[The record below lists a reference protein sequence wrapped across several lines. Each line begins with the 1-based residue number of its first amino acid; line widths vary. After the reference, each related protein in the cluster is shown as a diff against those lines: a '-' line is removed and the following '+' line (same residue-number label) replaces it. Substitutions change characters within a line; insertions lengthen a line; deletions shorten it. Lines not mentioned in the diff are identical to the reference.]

1 MVEIP
6 WTPIHE
12 PIFLEIGTN
21 FSCCV
26 LRIPSE
32 PRNRLFSEIPLT
44 HSDFNRMIP
53 IRREQHAAGRYCLS
67 TAITREGIR
76 GEISLSE
83 DFPLRIESSNGVFPV
98 SISHSDSLAVA
109 VIGREG
115 SQVGVD
121 LESLDREIQV
131 SILDQFCTQKE
142 IKLLTSENSNFQRLT
157 TWMTKEAVS
166 KATGKGM
173 STAKEII
180 LHDNFAQY
188 QSTQYRLFTHEFE
201 NHIIIVAY
209 SDSPIE
215 S

>member
-53 IRREQHAAGRYCLS
+53 IRREQHAAGRYCLY

-83 DFPLRIESSNGVFPV
+83 DFPLRIETSNGVFPV
-98 SISHSDSLAVA
+98 SISHCDSLAVA

-115 SQVGVD
+115 SQIGVD

-142 IKLLTSENSNFQRLT
+142 IELLTSENSNFQRLT

>member
-1 MVEIP
+1 MATNVVTMEESY
-6 WTPIHE
+6 TQSH
-12 PIFLEIGTN
+12 IFQVDIESKN
-21 FSCCV
+21 
-26 LRIPSE
+26 RI
-32 PRNRLFSEIPLT
+32 
-44 HSDFNRMIP
+44 IP
-53 IRREQHAAGRYCLS
+53 I
-67 TAITREGIR
+67 
-76 GEISLSE
+76 
-83 DFPLRIESSNGVFPV
+83 
-98 SISHSDSLAVA
+98 
-109 VIGREG
+109 
-115 SQVGVD
+115 
-121 LESLDREIQV
+121 
-131 SILDQFCTQKE
+131 SILDQFCTQNE
-142 IKLLTSENSNFQRLT
+142 IELLTSENSNSHRLN

>member
-1 MVEIP
+1 M
-6 WTPIHE
+6 
-12 PIFLEIGTN
+12 
-21 FSCCV
+21 
-26 LRIPSE
+26 
-32 PRNRLFSEIPLT
+32 
-44 HSDFNRMIP
+44 
-53 IRREQHAAGRYCLS
+53 
-67 TAITREGIR
+67 
-76 GEISLSE
+76 
-83 DFPLRIESSNGVFPV
+83 
-98 SISHSDSLAVA
+98 
-109 VIGREG
+109 
-115 SQVGVD
+115 
-121 LESLDREIQV
+121 
-131 SILDQFCTQKE
+131 
-142 IKLLTSENSNFQRLT
+142 LTSENSNFQRLT